1 MYEMPNRVAQW
12 FTGIIQVT
20 CVTGELWKGFR
31 YRDKASRTASSVRAT
46 SAVPSSAVMI
56 GR

>member
-1 MYEMPNRVAQW
+1 MYEMPNEVTQW
-12 FTGIIQVT
+12 FTGVSDVT
-20 CVTGELWKGFR
+20 YVTGMVRRAFR